1 MSEMGA
7 GAIGTESEE
16 TTDVATAPD
25 AGTTTQREIPEMGLG
40 LLGDRY
46 DEDSAETD
54 ATPTDTAPAAPDKGA
69 TTTDSAQDHIRQAR
83 AEADRYFQQRQQEH
97 QAQVQAFEQQ
107 KMQHLQSLAQGN
119 VPQAASQQ
127 DTFSPSTA
135 RRSAQ
140 QLRQQANQATDAQQ
154 ARALNESAA
163 GLEYLAGAFEQFEN
177 QIAEK
182 YGLGNLETIN
192 NQVTQLSQAQRNEQ
206 FRALKGQVD
215 KAKSDWGA
223 DVVEANKGQLAA
235 VEGLLGQVNP
245 LTKAPYTVSD
255 LVGLVTGQTAK
266 QHTAARAQATEKKT
280 VAKNRAA
287 RRGAMGSAPERV
299 KGSKENSL
307 ARIADTL

>member
-7 GAIGTESEE
+7 GAIDAVSEE
-16 TTDVATAPD
+16 TTSEATAPD
-25 AGTTTQREIPEMGLG
+25 AGTTREIPEMGLG
-40 LLGDRY
+40 LLGDREY
-46 DEDSAETD
+46 EDSTDTD
-54 ATPTDTAPAAPDKGA
+54 ATPTDTASAAPDKGA
-69 TTTDSAQDHIRQAR
+69 TTTDPAQDHIRQAR

-97 QAQVQAFEQQ
+97 QAQVQAFERQRMEQ
-107 KMQHLQSLAQGN
+107 LQNLAQGRLQ
-119 VPQAASQQ
+119 QAASQQ
-127 DTFSPSTA
+127 DTFSPTTA
-135 RRSAQ
+135 RSSAA

-163 GLEYLAGAFEQFEN
+163 GLEYLAGAFEQWES
-177 QIAEK
+177 QIVEK

-206 FRALKGQVD
+206 FKALQGQVD
-215 KAKSDWGA
+215 KARADWGA

-235 VEGLLGQVNP
+235 VENLLGQINP
-245 LTKAPYTVSD
+245 MTQAPYTVSD

-266 QHTAARAQATEKKT
+266 QHAEARTQATERKT

-287 RRGAMGSAPERV
+287 RRGATGSVPERI
-299 KGSKENSL
+299 KGSKANSL